1 MYRYFP
7 YIRVLIK
14 GEYMSNILVSDE
26 CDTIEVVGEDR
37 HGDLFE
43 THEEAVEAMRKAM
56 EDMDLEGEL
65 SELDMV
71 ETQEFIEFG

>member
-1 MYRYFP
+1 
-7 YIRVLIK
+7 
-14 GEYMSNILVSDE
+14 MSDILVSDE

-43 THEEAVEAMRKAM
+43 THEEAVEAMRKAK
-56 EDMDLEGEL
+56 EDMDEDGEL

-71 ETQEFIEFG
+71 ETRGLIEFG

>member
-1 MYRYFP
+1 
-7 YIRVLIK
+7 
-14 GEYMSNILVSDE
+14 MSNLIDFEIDLDE
-26 CDTIEVVGEDR
+26 CVDMAND
-37 HGDLFE
+37 
-43 THEEAVEAMRKAM
+43 AMRKAM